1 MVLALQRE
9 GIKSEI
15 EKNEVVDEIEDREV
29 EKNGTE
35 KDKVEESDQ

>member
-15 EKNEVVDEIEDREV
+15 EKNEVAGEIEDSEV
-29 EKNGTE
+29 EKNGTG
-35 KDKVEESDQ
+35 KNKVEESDQ